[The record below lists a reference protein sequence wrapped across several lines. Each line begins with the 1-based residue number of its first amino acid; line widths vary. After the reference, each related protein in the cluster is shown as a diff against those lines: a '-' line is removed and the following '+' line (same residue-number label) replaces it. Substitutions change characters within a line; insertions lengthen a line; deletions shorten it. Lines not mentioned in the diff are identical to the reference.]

1 MRRCAQYKII
11 WNSGIQIN
19 HAFQMRKPVMVARE
33 KICLIAYVA
42 SRHRIEVRKRVK
54 KKKEQKR
61 FSMSLEIKAQK
72 KTNIKTRKK
81 EGNKDK

>member
-11 WNSGIQIN
+11 WNIGIQIN
-19 HAFQMRKPVMVARE
+19 HAIQMRKPVMVARE

-54 KKKEQKR
+54 KKEQKR
-61 FSMSLEIKAQK
+61 FSMSLKIKAQK